1 MNLTVILKNVLAV
14 LGVVPVAL
22 ATAWPHA
29 SWLVPA
35 TAITSALLGVFH
47 VTPLTVPGVIPAPA
61 AASGGA
67 KASNE

>member
-1 MNLTVILKNVLAV
+1 MNLNAILRNVLAV

-47 VTPLTVPGVIPAPA
+47 VTPLTAPAPAVIPAPA
-61 AASGGA
+61 
-67 KASNE
+67 ERPV

>member
-29 SWLVPA
+29 SWLIPA
-35 TAITSALLGVFH
+35 AAITSALLGVFH
-47 VTPLTVPGVIPAPA
+47 VTPLTAPA
-61 AASGGA
+61 VPAAVPASV
-67 KASNE
+67 KAGSE